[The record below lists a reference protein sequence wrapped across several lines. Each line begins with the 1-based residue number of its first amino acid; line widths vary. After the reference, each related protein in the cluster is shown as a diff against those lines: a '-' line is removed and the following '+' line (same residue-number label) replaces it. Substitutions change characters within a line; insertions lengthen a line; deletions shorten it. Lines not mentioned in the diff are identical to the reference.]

1 MASVQKRNDGRV
13 GFRSLDQHDDVTL
26 YPGEWF
32 GDGKPKSSDALMH
45 HRPRLFRI
53 LANHSLIK
61 KSQRMTFCK
70 KQSFHF
76 HISV

>member
-32 GDGKPKSSDALMH
+32 ETSE
-45 HRPRLFRI
+45 
-53 LANHSLIK
+53 
-61 KSQRMTFCK
+61 QRWVIAPPAKAF
-70 KQSFHF
+70 
-76 HISV
+76 